1 MNTTC
6 SLDLS
11 FFGRELMLVFRTIME
26 KKTFSPEASPKAIG
40 PYNHATRI
48 GDLLFTAGQIPLD
61 PMTNQIVVDDIVVQT
76 TRVLENLRIL
86 LESEGLDLAHVV
98 KTTIFMIDLSEFAKL
113 NKIYADFFTH
123 DYPSRSTVQ
132 VAALPMGARVE
143 IEAIAHY

>member
-1 MNTTC
+1 
-6 SLDLS
+6 
-11 FFGRELMLVFRTIME
+11 ME

-98 KTTIFMIDLSEFAKL
+98 
-113 NKIYADFFTH
+113 
-123 DYPSRSTVQ
+123 
-132 VAALPMGARVE
+132 
-143 IEAIAHY
+143 